1 VWVGISFSK
10 QNCSHRHVT
19 VFNLSTTMCSST
31 NSLGAARRILLTTNT
46 SNTSCRIDSTTVDC
60 STNAWFTLASFGDFC
75 PSNYAVFWWFCHT
88 LLVILVWWFRS
99 LFQLISDLAR
109 HRLRQWLQCCE
120 LSIWCPATVVCS
132 FLTHSYNN
140 LLLSLRNTCSV
151 NESAT
156 NWLWTLNGSFY
167 LQPAKA

>member
-1 VWVGISFSK
+1 MWVGKSFSK
-10 QNCSHRHVT
+10 RTCSHRHVT
-19 VFNLSTTMCSST
+19 VFNLSMCNST
-31 NSLGAARRILLTTNT
+31 LDAGGYFWRCTRRIHLAELIALQLT
-46 SNTSCRIDSTTVDC
+46 VQL
-60 STNAWFTLASFGDFC
+60 NAWFTLASFGDFC